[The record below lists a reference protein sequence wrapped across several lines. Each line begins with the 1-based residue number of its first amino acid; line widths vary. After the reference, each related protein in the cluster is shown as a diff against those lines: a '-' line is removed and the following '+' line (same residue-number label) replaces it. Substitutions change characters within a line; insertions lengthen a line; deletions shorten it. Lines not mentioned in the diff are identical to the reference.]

1 MWKLYSRI
9 QGKNSQ
15 QCSVSLPD
23 MPDELLLKIF
33 NNLDWDILSI
43 LKLSQTSKRF
53 NAICQEESLWQKAS
67 LIKARIP
74 TTLVQKILE
83 KGCKYLRLD
92 RVKLKGKLELTGCS
106 QLKGLF
112 IHDCKARDGVFEDLL
127 ASCHSLKMLYLFRL
141 VLNSSMINSICTV
154 AINELLCMKNAGA
167 QIAMDFS

>member
-1 MWKLYSRI
+1 
-9 QGKNSQ
+9 
-15 QCSVSLPD
+15 

-33 NNLDWDILSI
+33 NYLDWDILSI

-53 NAICQEESLWQKAS
+53 NAICQEDSLWQKAS

-112 IHDCKARDGVFEDLL
+112 IHDCKARWFSVEIYKYKPGYKSHDLL
-127 ASCHSLKMLYLFRL
+127 
-141 VLNSSMINSICTV
+141 
-154 AINELLCMKNAGA
+154 
-167 QIAMDFS
+167 